1 MKLVVILVVVLA
13 VVAVAQM
20 MRVYELSSK
29 LRNRREE
36 EIPRRFNELNAI
48 LMLVFMIIFYGG
60 FIWLMARY
68 GDGGLGPAASVHGA
82 ETDWLLGINFA
93 IIIAIFFLTNTLL
106 FFFAFKYYHRPGKKA
121 YWYPHNNK
129 LELVW
134 TIIPAIVLAVIII
147 LGLKTWNNITSAP
160 SDDAVVVEIFS
171 KQFDWTARYSGENNI
186 LGNSDYKMINATNAL
201 GIISSY
207 TLESRVVE
215 LEEEIEALTARLN
228 SDTIVMSRAK
238 EIELETKISRLTN
251 VARRTHELYRRNKD
265 HIDSLDRMA
274 LDDKIVKG
282 EMHLKVGQE
291 YFFVFRSQDVIHSAY
306 FPHFRAQMNTV
317 PGMTTTFKFT
327 PTITTDSM
335 RIIMNDPKFDYVLLC
350 NKICGLS
357 HSNMQMKVVV
367 DNEKNYNKW
376 LDGQKTFE
384 QVVNPEAAEAEGEKK
399 EESADDAPSDEANG
413 NSETDEAVDGDINA
427 LASETDS
434 TNN

>member
-13 VVAVAQM
+13 VIAVAQM

-48 LMLVFMIIFYGG
+48 LWLVFMIVFYGG

-68 GDGGLGPAASVHGA
+68 GDGGLGPAASIHGA
-82 ETDWLLGINFA
+82 ETDWLLGINFG
-93 IIIAIFFLTNTLL
+93 IIIAVFFLTNTLL
-106 FFFAFKYYHRPGKKA
+106 FVFAFKYYHRPGKKA

-134 TIIPAIVLAVIII
+134 TVIPAIVLAVIII
-147 LGLKTWNNITSAP
+147 LGLRTWNNITSAP

-171 KQFDWTARYSGENNI
+171 KQFDWTARYSGENNV
-186 LGNSDYKMINATNAL
+186 LGNSDYKLINATNAL
-201 GIISSY
+201 GVISSA
-207 TLESRVVE
+207 TLEARVHE
-215 LEEEIEALTARLN
+215 IEEEIVQLKAKLN
-228 SDTIVMSRAK
+228 SDTIVMSKAK

-251 VARRTHELYRRNKD
+251 VARRTHELHRRNMPI
-265 HIDSLDRMA
+265 IDSLDQMA
-274 LDDKIVKG
+274 NDDKIVKG

-291 YFFVFRSQDVIHSAY
+291 YLFVFRSQDVIHSAY

-335 RIIMNDPKFDYVLLC
+335 RMVMNDPQFDYVLLC

-367 DNEKNYNKW
+367 DNEEDYNAW
-376 LDGQKTFE
+376 LDQQKTFA
-384 QVVNPEAAEAEGEKK
+384 QLMSPEEEGSKEEKAEEESSEEKSASPDAKEGNDDSAEGENAENGEAK
-399 EESADDAPSDEANG
+399 EEN
-413 NSETDEAVDGDINA
+413 
-427 LASETDS
+427 
-434 TNN
+434 